1 MCARAPLVESDL
13 RMFFIAN
20 RSTSEADVL
29 IKHIDGLYN
38 YALALSRNR
47 VDAEDL
53 VQETYVRAI
62 PAVRRLRK
70 ESNIKRWLFTILRNI
85 WLNQIRQ
92 PRIAIQMSGMD
103 IDQLLPQFRA
113 PAVKD
118 PSSSLITSLDQ
129 ELVRQAISQ
138 LPLEFREIIL
148 LREFEDL
155 SYREIASVLNCPIGT
170 VMSRLGRARSK
181 LRILLSSTLAGDGL
195 DKQS

>member
-1 MCARAPLVESDL
+1 
-13 RMFFIAN
+13 MFFIAN

-29 IKHIDGLYN
+29 IKHIDGLYS

-70 ESNIKRWLFTILRNI
+70 ESNVKRWLFTILRNI

-92 PRIAIQMSGMD
+92 PRVAIQMSGMD

-113 PAVKD
+113 QAGKD
-118 PSSSLITSLDQ
+118 PHSLLITRLDQ
-129 ELVRQAISQ
+129 EQVRQAISQ

-155 SYREIASVLNCPIGT
+155 SYQGIASVLNCPIGT
-170 VMSRLGRARSK
+170 VMSRLNRARSK
-181 LRILLSSTLAGDGL
+181 LRILLSSTLARDGS